1 MKKIILSIIS
11 FALTAGISASAQ
23 DLSGNEQASNQ
34 AMLEEIQK
42 KLDASGNPYGVRVE
56 SYSLEQVEPML
67 PTAESSDSTGS
78 NGKGILKAALRIL
91 DMHKYIITYMSFDGK
106 RDSIRVSAAVY
117 FKKDYYY
124 ESMLLACHPTVTS
137 TFEAPTGGG
146 PVDGDIKRIC
156 DEGFLVVCP
165 DYCGYGITAYRQHP
179 YLIHDVTARN
189 CIDGCMAALDF
200 AKNGLGKYP
209 NDEDWFDTSIVGYS
223 QGGAT
228 ALACH
233 KYLESDICPSKVKE
247 TLNLFETCCGDGP
260 YSTIAT
266 VNQYIKWGQEGK
278 GLEYPCVLPLI
289 VAAAKEAYGDGC
301 MRTVEVEDYFTEK
314 FLATGIIDML
324 KNKNLTTTDLNL
336 EISKKMTRVLPIDI
350 FSDKI
355 ILPDGS
361 FNTETNEYKCLM
373 RAMETNELASGWVPQ
388 NDIIFYHLPGD
399 GVVPYANLQAVKE
412 GIMKDNPHVEEV
424 TPKEAHA
431 ISIDRISQFLAQLS
445 KGLLSPDYNTISHA
459 KGGVLF
465 YIDYLFGAF
474 LRYQDD
480 DD

>member
-42 KLDASGNPYGVRVE
+42 RLDASGNPYGVRVE
-56 SYSLEQVEPML
+56 SHSLESVEPL
-67 PTAESSDSTGS
+67 ENPSVATDSTG
-78 NGKGILKAALRIL
+78 NYGKGILKAALLDL

-117 FKKDYYY
+117 YKNSYKYRY
-124 ESMLLACHPTVTS
+124 MLLACHPTVTS

-156 DEGFLVVCP
+156 DEGFVVVCP

-189 CIDGCMAALDF
+189 CIDGCMAALEF
-200 AKNGLGKYP
+200 TQKGLGHYP
-209 NDEDWFDTSIVGYS
+209 EREEDFRTGIVGYS

-233 KYLESDICPSKVKE
+233 KYLESDICPDDVKNAIR
-247 TLNLFETCCGDGP
+247 LSETCCGDGP

-266 VNQYIKWGQEGK
+266 VNQYLKWGQEGK

-289 VAAAKEAYGDGC
+289 VAAAKEAYGEGC
-301 MRTVEVEDYFTEK
+301 MRTVEIEDYFSEK

-336 EISKKMTRVLPIDI
+336 EISKRMTRVLPVDI

-355 ILPDGS
+355 IKPDGT
-361 FNTETNEYKCLM
+361 FNTETNEYKCLI

-388 NDIIFYHLPGD
+388 HDIIFYHLPGD
-399 GVVPYANLQAVKE
+399 GVVPYANFQAVKE
-412 GIMKDNPHVEEV
+412 GIMVGNSKVKEV
-424 TPKEAHA
+424 TPQDAHTRNYA
-431 ISIDRISQFLAQLS
+431 TRTYQWIAHLN
-445 KGLLSPDYNTISHA
+445 KGLWDPDYHTISHA
-459 KGGVLF
+459 RGGVLF
-465 YIDYLFGAF
+465 YIDYLFGGE
-474 LRYQDD
+474 LRNLW
-480 DD
+480 